1 MIILN
6 SLGFYDDK
14 KVILMIHFEENI
26 FILIKSMAMLIFL
39 SVHTALIIQWIF
51 IDFSSSSTVSAK

>member
-6 SLGFYDDK
+6 SLGFYDDE

-39 SVHTALIIQWIF
+39 SVHTALIIQ
-51 IDFSSSSTVSAK
+51 

>member
-6 SLGFYDDK
+6 SLGFYDDE

-51 IDFSSSSTVSAK
+51 FDFSSSLTVSEK